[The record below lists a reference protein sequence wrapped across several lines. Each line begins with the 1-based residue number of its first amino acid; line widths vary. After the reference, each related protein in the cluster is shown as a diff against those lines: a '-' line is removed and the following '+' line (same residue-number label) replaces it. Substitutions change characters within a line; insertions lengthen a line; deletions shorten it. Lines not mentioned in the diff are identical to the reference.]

1 MNSAIPSTR
10 APSLASFW
18 LPPATLGL
26 ASAAGLLACRWGDP
40 LAIAAAGVLFAGG
53 AAAARWSQV
62 RARRLIDAR
71 LKLESELE
79 VRAANNREEQESLQA
94 RVDGV
99 QGSILPTWSQQI
111 ELARTQSESAIGDLS
126 ARFAGIVQRL
136 GKTTQTTDSS
146 VGGGLLPVLEVS
158 RQDLDHILAA
168 LTRLMDSKR
177 AMLDQLARL
186 ADVIGELEKMAASV
200 GRIAGQTNLLALNAA
215 IEAARAGEVG
225 RGFAVVAD
233 AVRELANESAIAGKQ
248 IAEKVQLVTS
258 TIDGT
263 LSAADLGAQVDEQ
276 TLDQA
281 RESVGRILERFH
293 DITADLSMATDT
305 LRQEN
310 QGIQAEVSDALVSL
324 QFQDRV
330 GQMLGHVRNDM
341 DKLGSFLAQGDRHLD
356 ARAWLADLARTYTT
370 VEQHAAHG
378 GQTGST
384 PAESEIT
391 FF

>member
-1 MNSAIPSTR
+1 MNPELTRAR
-10 APSLASFW
+10 APSLAPFW

-53 AAAARWSQV
+53 AATARWSQV

-71 LKLESELE
+71 LQLESELE
-79 VRAANNREEQESLQA
+79 VSAASNREEQESLQA

-99 QGSILPTWSQQI
+99 HGSILPTWSQQI

-136 GKTTQTTDSS
+136 GQTTDSS
-146 VGGGLLPVLEVS
+146 MGGGLLPVLEVS
-158 RQDLDHILAA
+158 RQDLDHILTA
-168 LTRLMDSKR
+168 LARLMDSKR
-177 AMLDQLARL
+177 AMLDQVSRL
-186 ADVIGELEKMAASV
+186 ADVTGELEKMAASV

-233 AVRELANESAIAGKQ
+233 AVRELANESASAGKQ
-248 IAEKVQLVTS
+248 IAEKVQLATS

-263 LSAADLGAQVDEQ
+263 LSAADLGAQADEQ
-276 TLDQA
+276 TLEQA
-281 RESVGRILERFH
+281 RGSVGRILERFR
-293 DITADLSMATDT
+293 DITADLSMATET

-341 DKLGSFLAQGDRHLD
+341 DRLGSFLAQGDRHLD
-356 ARAWLADLARTYTT
+356 ARAWLAELARTYTT

-378 GQTGST
+378 GQIGST